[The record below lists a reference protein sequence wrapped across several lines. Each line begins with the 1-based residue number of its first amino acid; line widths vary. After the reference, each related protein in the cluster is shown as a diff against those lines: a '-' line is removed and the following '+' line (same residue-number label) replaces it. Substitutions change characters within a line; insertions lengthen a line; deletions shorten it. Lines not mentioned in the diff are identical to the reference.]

1 MSAALSFLLIVRT
14 ACGQDA
20 ATEVPK
26 YTIEEEREALSG
38 VWKETA
44 LYIDNAKFKE
54 TTGMKLT
61 FFDRWA
67 VLQYEKV
74 LRPPGM
80 DPSSAAPSVT
90 ARAKAVG
97 GFPFLL
103 EYRSNLAVYP
113 RQMRL
118 FAISPKPEDSE
129 PLELG
134 YKLQDGKLMFAYT
147 AANTQ
152 TLGAVL
158 PNAGNYVGKPWVHV
172 LEPVS
177 KPPAKTTAE
186 EDEEEEIEDAARI
199 VGRWREISIS
209 INGQWPP
216 SDQSHARVTF
226 GNDWLVFQQQQL
238 KSPQLAAYSLDDA
251 KRIKEIDWEVFSPMT
266 GESVK
271 NPGIYGF
278 AGDSLIISQPMQIGP
293 SAERPRKFRSELNDG
308 VIKRIY
314 QRIE

>member
-1 MSAALSFLLIVRT
+1 MASAFSFLLIVQA
-14 ACGQDA
+14 ACGQE
-20 ATEVPK
+20 ATAESPK
-26 YTIEEEREALSG
+26 YTIKEERQALTG

-44 LYIDNAKFKE
+44 LYIDNKKSAE

-80 DPSSAAPSVT
+80 DTSSLPPSAT
-90 ARAKAVG
+90 ARAKAIG

-103 EYRSNLAVYP
+103 EYRLNLAVYP

-118 FAISPKPEDSE
+118 HAVAPKPEDSE

-147 AANTQ
+147 AASAQ
-152 TLGAVL
+152 ILGAVL
-158 PNAGNYVGKPWVHV
+158 PTAANHLGKQWVHV

-177 KPPAKTTAE
+177 KPPAKKTTDE
-186 EDEEEEIEDAARI
+186 EDEEEIPDRERI
-199 VGRWREISIS
+199 VGHWREISIS
-209 INGQWPP
+209 VNGQWPP
-216 SDQSHARVTF
+216 SDQSNARVTF
-226 GNDWLVFQQQQL
+226 GDDWLVFQQQKL
-238 KSPQLAAYSLDDA
+238 KSPQLAAYTLDDA
-251 KRIKEIDWEVFSPMT
+251 KRLKEIDWEVFSPMT

-293 SAERPRKFRSELNDG
+293 GAERPKKFRSELNDG

-314 QRIE
+314 QRME